1 MSNSLMAMEV
11 AFAAVGCNNASQCMS
26 RAIPTRSGGSAYRI
40 AYGAS
45 SSIAIALFTPSTPPS
60 TPTIVNRLHGHRA
73 RISSVYWGSQN
84 VNSGEDRSIILS
96 GDAAGTVRVHT
107 ELSDNLWVSQDVATC
122 SGSISAVNSI
132 STPIHTFLLA
142 ATSIGDVFV
151 YTLQSNGATTPCSTL
166 TLGERHIVET
176 IATIGT
182 SDGCIL
188 LALGGVDLQVHLY
201 KLDHTASSTDLVH
214 IASLSGHK
222 GWIRGLDFTASGEQ
236 SVLLASAS
244 QDHKIRLWRITPASM
259 EVSFDAMLVGHDD
272 WVTSVL
278 WVAPGRLLLS
288 SSMDNRLILWHM
300 GRDNH
305 QWTPQLRVGDL
316 GGSGLLA
323 CAAPPSSLSARV
335 VSEVVALTF
344 GGQLHRW
351 ATSNAGQ
358 VHFAPI
364 AGVTGHTR
372 AVADVVWS
380 LCGDYFVTLSRDQTA
395 RAFAKAGGST
405 WTEISRVQVHGYDLT
420 CGCFVDPSRFVS
432 GADEKILRVFAVPE
446 GMAALVRG
454 EPSSAGF
461 GMVPELS
468 LTTKPTTPL
477 HDPMPTDRF
486 VGEQLNRS
494 VWPELQK
501 LYGHGHELLCVTT
514 NAARTTLASACKSRD
529 EKFAAVWL
537 WDSSKSDI
545 VALQQLPGHASS
557 VVQLAFSPN
566 DQNLISV
573 SKDRHV
579 CVFTL
584 QSDGSYALASK
595 QKVHKRIVW
604 TCGWSHDSRFFA
616 TGSRDETML
625 VWGQLNSTWQPMS
638 AAMSFPSAVTALAFG
653 TTNRGASGSYVIAV
667 GLESGC
673 IHLVTATISD
683 EGQWAFDM
691 TLAGFHAHAGTVT
704 KLAWHPTTAG
714 LLVSSS
720 EDASVVLLQVDG
732 LGASLS

>member
-1 MSNSLMAMEV
+1 
-11 AFAAVGCNNASQCMS
+11 
-26 RAIPTRSGGSAYRI
+26 
-40 AYGAS
+40 
-45 SSIAIALFTPSTPPS
+45 
-60 TPTIVNRLHGHRA
+60 
-73 RISSVYWGSQN
+73 
-84 VNSGEDRSIILS
+84 
-96 GDAAGTVRVHT
+96 
-107 ELSDNLWVSQDVATC
+107 
-122 SGSISAVNSI
+122 
-132 STPIHTFLLA
+132 
-142 ATSIGDVFV
+142 
-151 YTLQSNGATTPCSTL
+151 
-166 TLGERHIVET
+166 
-176 IATIGT
+176 
-182 SDGCIL
+182 
-188 LALGGVDLQVHLY
+188 
-201 KLDHTASSTDLVH
+201 
-214 IASLSGHK
+214 
-222 GWIRGLDFTASGEQ
+222 
-236 SVLLASAS
+236 
-244 QDHKIRLWRITPASM
+244 
-259 EVSFDAMLVGHDD
+259 
-272 WVTSVL
+272 
-278 WVAPGRLLLS
+278 
-288 SSMDNRLILWHM
+288 M

-316 GGSGLLA
+316 GFVLGLPIASSHVAVTKRSGSGLLA

-432 GADEKILRVFAVPE
+432 GADEKILRVRRILVLRPSSPHRRMRQVFAVPE

-545 VALQQLPGHASS
+545 VAMQQLPGHASS

-573 SKDRHV
+573 SKDRH
-579 CVFTL
+579 
-584 QSDGSYALASK
+584 
-595 QKVHKRIVW
+595 
-604 TCGWSHDSRFFA
+604 
-616 TGSRDETML
+616 
-625 VWGQLNSTWQPMS
+625 MS

-673 IHLVTATISD
+673 IHLVMATISD
-683 EGQWAFDM
+683 EGPWAFDM

-720 EDASVVLLQVDG
+720 EDASVVLLQVYG